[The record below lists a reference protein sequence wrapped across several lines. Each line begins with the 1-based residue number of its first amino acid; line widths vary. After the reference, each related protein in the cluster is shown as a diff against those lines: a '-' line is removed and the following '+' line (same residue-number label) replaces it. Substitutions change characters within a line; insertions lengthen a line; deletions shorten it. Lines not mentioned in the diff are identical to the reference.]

1 MNISKNWLPRKG
13 GWCTLEQ
20 KELFTMCN
28 SKTNKIEAHRRV
40 LKLYLKSSA
49 SLYWNLE
56 TLMIIKSDRK
66 EKPSHHDFIERMYN
80 SIGTSEL
87 ALGVQ
92 PFLRH
97 CTSFAAYKVIEE
109 YKKACKSAYIFEE
122 NDGFVVQGSAMT
134 YVLSSTISS
143 CTCSLFS
150 AIKLPCHHILFYFC
164 KKRKMS
170 FSLVLL
176 GSDGQENTI
185 VSKVLSAT
193 LHTIKR
199 VLASLMF
206 NY

>member
-1 MNISKNWLPRKG
+1 
-13 GWCTLEQ
+13 
-20 KELFTMCN
+20 MCN
-28 SKTNKIEAHRRV
+28 STTNKIEAHHRV

-56 TLMIIKSDRK
+56 KLMIIISDK
-66 EKPSHHDFIERMYN
+66 EKLSHQDFIERMYT
-80 SIGTSEL
+80 SIYTLEL

-92 PFLRH
+92 PYLRH

-109 YKKACKSAYIFEE
+109 YKKACKKAYIFEG
-122 NDGFVVQGSAMT
+122 NDDGFVVQGSAMT
-134 YVLSSTISS
+134 YVVSSTIFS

-150 AIKLPCHHILFYFC
+150 AMKLPCCHFFFTFA
-164 KKRKMS
+164 KRER
-170 FSLVLL
+170 L
-176 GSDGQENTI
+176 GRDGRKNTI
-185 VSKVLSAT
+185 VSKVLSST